1 MSQQMPHRTLA
12 PVQTAQTLVG
22 NGAMAQNGK
31 EEIDLGPIDIVP
43 VGQGRAYTFAGQTL
57 AVFRQRDGQLFATD
71 NSCPHREG
79 PLSDGIL
86 GADTLICPLHMWK
99 FDLKTGKCIGED
111 AQLRTYPIRE
121 VNGRIRISLSS

>member
-1 MSQQMPHRTLA
+1 MSQQMQTALA
-12 PVQTAQTLVG
+12 PVHAEQPLVG
-22 NGAMAQNGK
+22 NGIIAQNGK
-31 EEIDLGPIDIVP
+31 DEIDLGPIDIVP
-43 VGQGRAYTFAGQTL
+43 VGQGRAYTFAGQTF

-121 VNGRIRISLSS
+121 VNGRICISLSS

>member
-1 MSQQMPHRTLA
+1 MSQQMQSSLA
-12 PVQTAQTLVG
+12 PVHTEQALVG
-22 NGAMAQNGK
+22 NGAIQK
-31 EEIDLGPIDIVP
+31 DEIDLGPIDIVP
-43 VGQGRAYTFAGQTL
+43 LGQGRAYTFAGQTI

-71 NSCPHREG
+71 NTCPHREG

-111 AQLRTYPIRE
+111 AQLRT
-121 VNGRIRISLSS
+121 

>member
-1 MSQQMPHRTLA
+1 MSQQMQTTLA
-12 PVQTAQTLVG
+12 PVHTEQALVG
-22 NGAMAQNGK
+22 NGIIAQNGK
-31 EEIDLGPIDIVP
+31 DEIDLGPMDIVP
-43 VGQGRAYTFAGQTL
+43 LGQGRAYTFAEQTI

-71 NSCPHREG
+71 NTCPHREG

-111 AQLRTYPIRE
+111 AQLRTYSVRE
-121 VNGRIRISLSS
+121 VNGRIWISL